1 MQQLPLCLLARLRA
15 SCCTDPVSYGD
26 TNINWTQI
34 GGQPDFVSVTS
45 AHPNVLRMVQA
56 LIGGPVKR
64 PHRNRGTYVHF
75 PREEIGGL
83 GPHNDTMPAELFGMV
98 YLSDVPPRSGGTSIW
113 PTSPQ
118 RLYSCLES
126 EHRCGFNPNEKYSP
140 EFEAILEE
148 VKPVEF
154 VGGAGDVIFLCARPP
169 PRCLTPADAVSLCH
183 RHPAMIHSAGIN
195 SAVHGGGTLRIATVM
210 EWQRARPPG
219 KRTLWWTLNDSS
231 RAVSRGPRDRVE
243 YNTRARPGGFFAP
256 AMDGREPADEA
267 EDEVQLVWHHDAAEY
282 WPYEPRPG
290 DMWDRWA
297 FEQAPDAAPEIVVEE
312 SWWER
317 HKIDPPNTIFKIKDI
332 AKLDD
337 DGVWQIIDR
346 AAAPAEAEAEAQARA
361 SE

>member
-1 MQQLPLCLLARLRA
+1 MQQLPLRLLARLQR

-118 RLYSCLES
+118 RLYQCLES

-140 EFEAILEE
+140 EFEAILDE

-169 PRCLTPADAVSLCH
+169 PRCLTPA
-183 RHPAMIHSAGIN
+183 
-195 SAVHGGGTLRIATVM
+195 
-210 EWQRARPPG
+210 
-219 KRTLWWTLNDSS
+219 
-231 RAVSRGPRDRVE
+231 
-243 YNTRARPGGFFAP
+243 
-256 AMDGREPADEA
+256 
-267 EDEVQLVWHHDAAEY
+267 
-282 WPYEPRPG
+282 
-290 DMWDRWA
+290 
-297 FEQAPDAAPEIVVEE
+297 
-312 SWWER
+312 
-317 HKIDPPNTIFKIKDI
+317 
-332 AKLDD
+332 
-337 DGVWQIIDR
+337 
-346 AAAPAEAEAEAQARA
+346 
-361 SE
+361 